1 MDYGFLLYSVSYNPL
16 VSYLFGAILSKVWHL
31 ELLKADSCVFFDM
44 TPLLFEY
51 FIASQHNRMFQ
62 THLYF
67 PVPALETDISLR
79 SLGSLKWIMMF
90 KTKI

>member
-62 THLYF
+62 HICIFLSQSWKQTFLLGAW
-67 PVPALETDISLR
+67 VPLN
-79 SLGSLKWIMMF
+79 G
-90 KTKI
+90 